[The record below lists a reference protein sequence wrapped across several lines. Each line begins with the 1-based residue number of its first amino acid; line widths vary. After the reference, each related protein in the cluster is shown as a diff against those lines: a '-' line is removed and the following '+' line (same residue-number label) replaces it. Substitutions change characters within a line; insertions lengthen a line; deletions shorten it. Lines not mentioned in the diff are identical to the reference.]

1 MTLNIGEDIFS
12 TTSATKIYI
21 NLEIDYVTSLI
32 ERFSTTSNRVQD
44 IESSNVNKFSLE
56 EEMFLNRLS
65 IKEILETNWDD
76 QVKVIIFNPLCL
88 SVTLLLFIP

>member
-1 MTLNIGEDIFS
+1 MTLNIGKDIFS

-65 IKEILETNWDD
+65 IKEILETHWDD
-76 QVKVIIFNPLCL
+76 QVKVIIFNLLCL
-88 SVTLLLFIP
+88 FVSLLLFIP